1 MPQSFR
7 ADYHVHTRRSD
18 GRASAEVMVAAARQA
33 GLEEVALTDHGPRNI
48 GVGVN
53 AGGVYLRLKQ
63 KVAVWESPGI
73 QVLVGAEANIIGL
86 NGEIDL
92 PAAVYRQL
100 DLLLVGLHPYVLPRN
115 FQAAR
120 DLVLANQLQGRSR
133 RWRERAVEANTR
145 TLIAALDKHPIF
157 GITHPG
163 LGMPVDIEPLAR
175 ACVRTGTLW
184 EVNVG
189 HLYQRPEELARAAR
203 CGVRFVV
210 NSDAHQPATVGRLE
224 EGWELLRA
232 AGVPPEQVVNL
243 KRNLPLLTSIFGGG
257 KSYGRK

>member
-1 MPQSFR
+1 MLQSFR

-18 GRASAEVMVAAARQA
+18 GRASARDMVAAARRA

-53 AGGVYLRLKQ
+53 AAGVFLRLKR
-63 KVAVWESPGI
+63 KVATWESPGI
-73 QVLVGAEANIIGL
+73 RVLVGAEANIVGL
-86 NGEIDL
+86 NGEIDI

-100 DLLLVGLHPYVLPRN
+100 DLLLVGLHPYVLPRDWP
-115 FQAAR
+115 AAR

-145 TLIAALDKHPIF
+145 TLMAALEKHPVF
-157 GITHPG
+157 CLTHPG

-175 ACVRTGTLW
+175 ACARAGTLW
-184 EVNVG
+184 EVNTG
-189 HLYQRPEELARAAR
+189 HLYQRPQELARAAR

-224 EGWELLRA
+224 KGWQLLRA
-232 AGVPPEQVVNL
+232 AGVPPEQVINL
-243 KRNLPLLTSIFGGG
+243 RH
-257 KSYGRK
+257 

>member
-18 GRASAEVMVAAARQA
+18 GRASAGAMVAAARRA
-33 GLEEVALTDHGPRNI
+33 GLAEVALTDHGPRNI

-53 AGGVYLRLKQ
+53 SAGVYLDLKRR
-63 KVAVWESPGI
+63 VAAWQGDDLR
-73 QVLVGAEANIIGL
+73 VLVGAEANIVGL
-86 NGEIDL
+86 NGEIDI

-100 DLLLVGLHPYVLPRN
+100 DLLLVGLHPYVLPRGL
-115 FQAAR
+115 QAAR
-120 DLVLANQLQGRSR
+120 DLVLANQLQGCSR

-145 TLIAALDKHPIF
+145 TLIAALEQHPIF
-157 GITHPG
+157 CITHPG
-163 LGMPVDIEPLAR
+163 LGMSVDIEPLAR
-175 ACVRTGTLW
+175 ACARAGALW

-189 HLYQRPEELARAAR
+189 HLYQQPGELARAAA
-203 CGVRFVV
+203 CGVKFVV

-224 EGWELLRA
+224 EGWAILRT

-243 KRNLPLLTSIFGGG
+243 RQGF
-257 KSYGRK
+257 